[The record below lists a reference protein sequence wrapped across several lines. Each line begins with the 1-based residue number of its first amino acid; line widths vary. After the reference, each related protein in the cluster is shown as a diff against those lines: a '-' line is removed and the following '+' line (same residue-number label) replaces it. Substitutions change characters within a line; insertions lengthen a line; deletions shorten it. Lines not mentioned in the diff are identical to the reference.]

1 MNIPILIFLSSL
13 VSLGARAFSK
23 LSSNIVVGNSKA
35 RYAFF
40 YTINSSVSCA
50 FFIVADSFRV
60 ELNLLTFIYSLLF
73 AILVAASLF
82 VSLWMLKLATI
93 SGANILS
100 NSFSLVLSSA
110 M

>member
-1 MNIPILIFLSSL
+1 
-13 VSLGARAFSK
+13 
-23 LSSNIVVGNSKA
+23 
-35 RYAFF
+35 
-40 YTINSSVSCA
+40 
-50 FFIVADSFRV
+50 VADSFRV

-100 NSFSLVLSSA
+100 SSFSLVLSSA
-110 M
+110 MGFMAFSEELTVIKLIRIALMIIAAVFVFIDEGRQSGKKSA